1 MINILRCAIN
11 VISKARKIRDDMIF
25 KGFKFG
31 MLLQLAIG
39 PMCLMVFNTSAAHG
53 FFTGLV
59 LVIAIAVID
68 AIYIMLS
75 GLGVA
80 AIMNKKNVR
89 VVIKILGCI
98 ILVLFGVNAIFSTM
112 QVSFLPEIHIF
123 SHSSNGN
130 IFIQGLLLTASNPL
144 TIIFWSGVFST
155 QVVENDLSK
164 RQLISF
170 GFGCV
175 MSTLIFLTLI
185 SLGGSI
191 LNGFLP
197 SSVIHVLNDLV
208 GVVLIFFGIR
218 LLFKK

>member
-1 MINILRCAIN
+1 MINILQCAIN
-11 VISKARKIRDDMIF
+11 AISKDRKIRDDMIF

-53 FFTGLV
+53 LFMGVV
-59 LVIAIAVID
+59 LVIAIAIVD

-80 AIMNKKNVR
+80 AIVNKKSVR
-89 VVIKILGCI
+89 TMVKILGCI
-98 ILVLFGVNAIFSTM
+98 ILVLFGANAIFSTM
-112 QVSFLPEIHIF
+112 QVSILPEVHIF
-123 SHSSNGN
+123 SHNSQGN

-155 QVVENDLSK
+155 QVVENALSK

-170 GFGCV
+170 GLGCV

-185 SLGGSI
+185 ALGGSI

-197 SSVIHVLNDLV
+197 NSVIYALNDLV
-208 GVVLIFFGIR
+208 GIILIFFGIR